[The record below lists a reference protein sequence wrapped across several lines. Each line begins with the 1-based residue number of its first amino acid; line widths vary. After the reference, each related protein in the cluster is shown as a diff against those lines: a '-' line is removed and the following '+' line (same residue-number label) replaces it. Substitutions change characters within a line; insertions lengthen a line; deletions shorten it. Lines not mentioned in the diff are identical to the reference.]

1 MTPYGVRFDDLTRIA
16 TQYGNRRELI
26 RAIIGL
32 SIGSGPAL
40 SIGDGAAE
48 PTGLSQLAH
57 CEANGKPCAPCQA
70 CQAGQCVTVVDWIGC
85 DRLPQLSLT
94 SPPTADFCYE
104 TLPDIYLETN
114 SAARIGFNTPAGA
127 NGMRQAIIEFLWK
140 GIGLPTS
147 DAVYVT
153 TDVPNPIDT
162 FPIPNLAGVD
172 ELAVMV
178 GELTSRAS
186 TSGRESVATNSSFH
200 AGHTDLLSQAG
211 GDLAIRLLVA
221 QGYDVVGFFM
231 PGYGPNTP
239 LPDLPA
245 RHDVF
250 AGRENKD
257 FTPLIYFLE
266 PVAVAL
272 NFLTTRFG
280 FSDIGMIGIS
290 GGGWT
295 TTLYAAIDSRVRL
308 SYSIAGSLP
317 LWLRTPPCGTT
328 LEMGDW
334 EQSGSALY
342 QMVDYTA
349 LYALGA
355 YGDGREQV
363 QVFNQYD
370 SCCFWGVRYRAYEDE
385 VGQLV
390 AALGSG
396 SFRVI
401 FDSTTRQQHA
411 LTPWALQH
419 LFPNVTQRCKSHRRP
434 RFQATC
440 TR

>member
-1 MTPYGVRFDDLTRIA
+1 M
-16 TQYGNRRELI
+16 
-26 RAIIGL
+26 
-32 SIGSGPAL
+32 
-40 SIGDGAAE
+40 
-48 PTGLSQLAH
+48 
-57 CEANGKPCAPCQA
+57 
-70 CQAGQCVTVVDWIGC
+70 TVVDWIGC
-85 DRLPQLSLT
+85 KRQPRLSLISST
-94 SPPTADFCYE
+94 TPDLCYE
-104 TLPDIYLETN
+104 TLPDIYREIGVT
-114 SAARIGFNTPAGA
+114 ARIGFNTPTGA

-140 GIGLPTS
+140 GFGLPTS
-147 DAVYVT
+147 DAVYDT

-172 ELAVMV
+172 ELVIMV
-178 GELTSRAS
+178 GELTSRAYHF
-186 TSGRESVATNSSFH
+186 RPRKRRDQLMLYH

-231 PGYGPNTP
+231 PGFGPNTP
-239 LPDLPA
+239 LLDLPT

-250 AGRENKD
+250 ASRENHD

-266 PVAVAL
+266 PIAIAL
-272 NFLTTRFG
+272 NFLTTRFS
-280 FSDIGMIGIS
+280 FTDIGMIGIS

-308 SYSIAGSLP
+308 SYSVAGSLP

-328 LEMGDW
+328 FEMGDW

-355 YGDGREQV
+355 YGEGREQV

-385 VGQLV
+385 VRQVV
-390 AALGSG
+390 ASLGAG
-396 SFRVI
+396 SFRVVL
-401 FDSTTRQQHA
+401 DSTTRHQHA
-411 LTPWALQH
+411 LTPWALKH
-419 LFPNVTQRCKSHRRP
+419 LFPNVTQRCKLHPRP

-440 TR
+440 TL